1 MLSEIQSKINNAPSL
16 DFGDIFN
23 ESIQLFKKSWL
34 YGFLLQIFVMII
46 TSPFIIIMYMP
57 MFVAAMA
64 SVENGETFDPNSM
77 DAFFAGMSVL
87 YMIGFFVGILII
99 AVLSLALNAG
109 LYKVIKKLD
118 YNEEVKV
125 GDLFYFF
132 KGNYIGKL
140 IVIMLVTMG
149 VSIVTA
155 ILCYLPLIYAMVPLS
170 FFMVIFAFNPDL
182 SVGDIVKL
190 SFMLGNKKWL
200 ITFGLLVVSYIVLLI
215 LTIVTCGLGSLFL
228 SAFMYH
234 PIYLIYK
241 KVVGFGA
248 ETVNNIEA

>member
-1 MLSEIQSKINNAPSL
+1 MFSEIQSKINNAPSL

-64 SVENGETFDPNSM
+64 SVENGETFDPDSM

-149 VSIVTA
+149 ISIVAA

-241 KVVGFGA
+241 KVVGFGV

>member
-34 YGFLLQIFVMII
+34 YGFLLQIFVMLL

-64 SVENGETFDPNSM
+64 SIENGETFDPDSM

-109 LYKVIKKLD
+109 LYKVFKKLD

-125 GDLFYFF
+125 RDLFYFF

-140 IVIMLVTMG
+140 IVIMLITMG
-149 VSIVTA
+149 ISIVAA

-200 ITFGLLVVSYIVLLI
+200 ITFGLLVVSYIVVFI

-234 PIYLIYK
+234 PVYLIYK
-241 KVVGFGA
+241 KVVGFGT